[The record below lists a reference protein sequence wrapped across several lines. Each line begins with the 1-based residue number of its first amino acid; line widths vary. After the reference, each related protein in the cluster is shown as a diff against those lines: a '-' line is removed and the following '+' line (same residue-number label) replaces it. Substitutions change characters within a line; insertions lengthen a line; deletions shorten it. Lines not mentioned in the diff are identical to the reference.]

1 MLSALLYYRKY
12 NNEQK
17 SWPSRN
23 PGCRGVE
30 EKETNNTT
38 NTVRIIWSK
47 AEEVKTMGER
57 GHCFAHLRKAFPGK
71 VISEPR
77 LAGCVGVRWR
87 SQDKG
92 IPGEGNTMHIQR
104 IGGVRVL
111 FPAMLRS
118 SIANP
123 GVAEDEAWRSNSY
136 FSIPKALCS

>member
-17 SWPSRN
+17 FWPSRN

-77 LAGCVGVRWR
+77 LAGCVGVR
-87 SQDKG
+87 
-92 IPGEGNTMHIQR
+92 
-104 IGGVRVL
+104 
-111 FPAMLRS
+111 
-118 SIANP
+118 
-123 GVAEDEAWRSNSY
+123 
-136 FSIPKALCS
+136 

>member
-1 MLSALLYYRKY
+1 MLSALLTI
-12 NNEQK
+12 EGTTTAPQEIQ
-17 SWPSRN
+17 
-23 PGCRGVE
+23 GVE
-30 EKETNNTT
+30 EWKKKKQ
-38 NTVRIIWSK
+38 IIPQILLELFGVTQRKLKRW
-47 AEEVKTMGER
+47 ER
-57 GHCFAHLRKAFPGK
+57 GVTALPISEKAFPEK
-71 VISEPR
+71 VMSEPR

-118 SIANP
+118 SVDNR
-123 GVAEDEAWRSNSY
+123 GVAKDEAWRSNSY